1 MPGVL
6 RIAHAYGSS
15 RGALQL
21 ALAAP
26 VDIIE
31 ADIWYRAGDIWVRH
45 ERRLGP
51 LPMLA
56 DRGRP
61 SGRFIIPLP
70 NRYYLRPDI
79 NPMPLGEL
87 LEAVAG
93 KKRLLLDVKARGGRE
108 VDAFARAIAQQVAAY
123 QAGRWV
129 SVCGQNWPVLHA
141 LRERAPQL
149 EVRYSIDR
157 SYRWERYL
165 KLARSDEGARRICIQ
180 HRFLDGEKL
189 AFLGRIG
196 ADIYCWTVNDR
207 ATAEA
212 LISRGIRGII
222 SDDLA
227 LLASLPSGETAR
239 P

>member
-61 SGRFIIPLP
+61 SARSGGFVIPLP

-87 LEAVAG
+87 LETVAG
-93 KKRLLLDVKARGGRE
+93 KKRLLLDVKAR
-108 VDAFARAIAQQVAAY
+108 
-123 QAGRWV
+123 
-129 SVCGQNWPVLHA
+129 
-141 LRERAPQL
+141 
-149 EVRYSIDR
+149 
-157 SYRWERYL
+157 
-165 KLARSDEGARRICIQ
+165 K
-180 HRFLDGEKL
+180 
-189 AFLGRIG
+189 
-196 ADIYCWTVNDR
+196 
-207 ATAEA
+207 
-212 LISRGIRGII
+212 
-222 SDDLA
+222 
-227 LLASLPSGETAR
+227 
-239 P
+239 

>member
-15 RGALQL
+15 RDALQL

-31 ADIWYRAGDIWVRH
+31 ADIWYRAADIWVRH

-61 SGRFIIPLP
+61 SGRFVIPLP

-93 KKRLLLDVKARGGRE
+93 KKRLLLDVKARKGE
-108 VDAFARAIAQQVAAY
+108 VDAFAGAIAQQVAACE
-123 QAGRWV
+123 AGRWV
-129 SVCGQNWPVLHA
+129 SVCGHNWPVLHA
-141 LRERAPQL
+141 LRKRAPQL
-149 EVRYSIDR
+149 EVRYSIEKP
-157 SYRWERYL
+157 YEWERYL
-165 KLARSDEGARRICIQ
+165 RLARADE
-180 HRFLDGEKL
+180 
-189 AFLGRIG
+189 
-196 ADIYCWTVNDR
+196 
-207 ATAEA
+207 
-212 LISRGIRGII
+212 
-222 SDDLA
+222 
-227 LLASLPSGETAR
+227 
-239 P
+239 